1 MTTTVFSPDFTNATK
16 PTDTTN
22 IIFGVNNSSH
32 TDYLIPVMKFDFH
45 DAKGGDENSYPS
57 VYIRMTSS
65 FDTNLSNPYAEQEGI
80 FGKPATG
87 PATGVGDLTE
97 ILSAGAKSGIEAL
110 RKQILAG
117 AGAAGG
123 FIASAGSSGISQVE
137 FLTREFFNNFQQLI
151 YRGPQF
157 RRFSPSFAMRPTSLE
172 EAKAMK
178 QIIAVF
184 RAASSPSAGTLT
196 HKELPKGSVPEGET
210 DSSFSETAI
219 TTLRGDTKLTFGYPN
234 TCKIELLMV
243 KGSVP
248 LSSSV
253 DIKPIFQSKL
263 CVIESVNVTYGS
275 QNKMTFFTPIDDAA
289 KNNIYYPTDVNLQLQ
304 LRELVLLTESD
315 ALSDYDSNNL
325 TIL

>member
-1 MTTTVFSPDFTNATK
+1 MTTTVFSPDFTNTTK

-32 TDYLIPVMKFDFH
+32 TDYMMPVMKFDFY
-45 DAKGGDENSYPS
+45 DAKGVDGKSYPS

-65 FDTNLSNPYAEQEGI
+65 FDTNLSNPYTEQEGI
-80 FGKPATG
+80 FGQPT
-87 PATGVGDLTE
+87 TSVGDLTGV
-97 ILSAGAKSGIEAL
+97 LGAGAKSGIEAL
-110 RKQILAG
+110 RKQVLAG

-157 RRFSPSFAMRPTSLE
+157 RRFSPSFAMRPTSLL

-184 RAASSPSAGTLT
+184 RAASSPSVGTFT
-196 HKELPKGSVPEGET
+196 QKELPEGSVPEGET
-210 DSSFSETAI
+210 DSSFKDTAI
-219 TTLRGDTKLTFGYPN
+219 ETLIGDTKLTFGYPS

-243 KGSVP
+243 KGAVSDVK
-248 LSSSV
+248 L
-253 DIKPIFQSKL
+253 IFQSKL

-275 QNKMTFFTPIDDAA
+275 QNKMTFFTPTGEAA
-289 KNNIYYPTDVNLQLQ
+289 SKSIYYPTDVNLQLQ

-315 ALSDYDSNNL
+315 ALNDYGSDNL